1 MMYQFVIGGMTLVTG
16 IVLIAMGTDFG
27 SKINVTVG
35 VVVGSIML
43 LLGTARLKNAM
54 QYRREHGK
62 E

>member
-1 MMYQFVIGGMTLVTG
+1 MRYQFVIGGMTLVTG